1 VVKLVEP
8 LGSHSYVYLETPD
21 ADEPLIFRG
30 SGDFRGAEGDKLTVC
45 ISADN
50 CYLFGE
56 DGKELLYKPSGNI
69 TASEGDH

>member
-30 SGDFRGAEGDKLTVC
+30 SGDFRVAKGDRLTVG

-56 DGKELLYKPSGNI
+56 DGKELLQKPSGNI